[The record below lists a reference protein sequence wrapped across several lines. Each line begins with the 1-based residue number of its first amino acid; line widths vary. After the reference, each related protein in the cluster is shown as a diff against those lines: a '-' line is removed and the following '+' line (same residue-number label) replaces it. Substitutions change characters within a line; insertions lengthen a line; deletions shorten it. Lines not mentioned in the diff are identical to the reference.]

1 MRGVKESERTS
12 KGKVRTDGGLG
23 RDDEC
28 GDGVKM
34 EGQSAEECLP
44 KKKKREGW

>member
-28 GDGVKM
+28 GKEVKM
-34 EGQSAEECLP
+34 GGQSAEECLQ
-44 KKKKREGW
+44 KKRGGG